1 MVNVGISES
10 VEDQDGRGES
20 LRHVDDD
27 LAGGVSHGTLALPL
41 GGIDGFVVV
50 GVSKDDEEDDRD
62 DKEDSRQDD
71 AGDDDAPEGLEGE
84 PGFVA
89 EPLEP
94 TVLSALHLNR
104 YVR

>member
-1 MVNVGISES
+1 MVDVGISES
-10 VEDQDGRGES
+10 VEDQDGRGEG

-27 LAGGVSHGTLALPL
+27 LAGGVGHGALALPL
-41 GGIDGFVVV
+41 RGVEGFVVV
-50 GVSKDDEEDDRD
+50 GVGEDDEEDDRD
-62 DKEDSRQDD
+62 DKEDGRQDN

-84 PGFVA
+84 PGLVA
-89 EPLEP
+89 QPLEP